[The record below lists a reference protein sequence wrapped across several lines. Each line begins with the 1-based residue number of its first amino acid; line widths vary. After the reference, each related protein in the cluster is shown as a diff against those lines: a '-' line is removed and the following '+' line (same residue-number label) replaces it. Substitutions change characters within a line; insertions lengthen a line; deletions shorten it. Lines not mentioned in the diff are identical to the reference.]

1 MNAVDFAW
9 QFDPL
14 PTTRELTSGEIR
26 QRAIIIGL
34 QTMLADGEIT
44 INQSRK
50 VLGVQ
55 PIESCLIVKYCSV

>member
-26 QRAIIIGL
+26 QRAIIIGSSDECW
-34 QTMLADGEIT
+34 QTAKSPLT
-44 INQSRK
+44 SREK
-50 VLGVQ
+50 
-55 PIESCLIVKYCSV
+55 S